1 MFHPTYEVGRF
12 DLLSCFPFP
21 LPWLSAVISLLLFQ
35 TNNRFSELVIYFPVE
50 PHRHDCLHGH
60 QSLFRGGH
68 RIDLSL
74 KLGISLLDECIE
86 LIKQALVFEVALES
100 EGIQRWVNIK
110 RVFETLLPDKARNM
124 IGPVSGPLLGPGVC
138 M

>member
-1 MFHPTYEVGRF
+1 MVLV
-12 DLLSCFPFP
+12 D
-21 LPWLSAVISLLLFQ
+21 AV
-35 TNNRFSELVIYFPVE
+35 SELVIYFPVE

-110 RVFETLLPDKARNM
+110 HSWVHCGNGA
-124 IGPVSGPLLGPGVC
+124 
-138 M
+138 